1 MHKEI
6 LTDKAI
12 GAADKFNLKARM
24 IVEGFII
31 GLHRSPYHGFSVEFS
46 DHRQYI
52 PGDSLRNLDWKI
64 FGKTGKYYIKRYEE
78 ETNLKSYI
86 LLDHSNSMGFS
97 SGNISKLNYGKM
109 LAASLSYLMIKQQ
122 DAVGALT
129 FSDQVSDFTVAKAQ
143 RSYLNL
149 LINKFYETK
158 PSGATNTSAVLHHLA
173 DRIKKRGLI
182 ILITDLLDDP
192 QQIMKGLR
200 HFRHL
205 KHEVIVFHIVDKEER
220 EFNFKRETEFV
231 DSETNAKVTVNPWQI
246 RKQYLDSFVDFTEHL
261 KFECQKSN
269 IEYNQI
275 NTDIPIEQNLLIYLN
290 KRARLF

>member
-1 MHKEI
+1 MHKEL
-6 LTDKAI
+6 LTDKSIAT
-12 GAADKFNLKARM
+12 ADKFNLKAKM

-31 GLHRSPYHGFSVEFS
+31 GLHRSPFHGFSVEFS

-97 SGNISKLNYGKM
+97 SGDISKLNYGKM
-109 LAASLSYLMIKQQ
+109 LASSLSYLMIKQQ

-129 FSDQVSDFTVAKAQ
+129 FADSVSDYVVAKAQ

-149 LINKFYETK
+149 LMNKFYETQ
-158 PSGATNTSAVLHHLA
+158 PSGKTNTAEVLHHLA

-192 QQIMKGLR
+192 HQVMNGLR

-205 KHEVIVFHIVDKEER
+205 KHEVIVFHLIDKAEI
-220 EFNFKRETEFV
+220 EFNYKTETEFI
-231 DSETNAKVTVNPWQI
+231 DSETDAKIVVNPWQI
-246 RKQYLDSFVDFTEHL
+246 RKQYIESFNDFTNHL
-261 KFECQKSN
+261 KHECRKSS

-275 NTDIPIEQNLLIYLN
+275 NTSIPIEQNLLTYLT
-290 KRARLF
+290 KRSKLF